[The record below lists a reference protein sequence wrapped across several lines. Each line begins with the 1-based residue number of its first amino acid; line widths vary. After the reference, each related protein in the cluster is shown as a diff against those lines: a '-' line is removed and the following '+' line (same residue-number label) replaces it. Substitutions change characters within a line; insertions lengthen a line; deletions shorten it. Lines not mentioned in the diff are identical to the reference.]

1 MYTTSRVSE
10 IVFLLSEVIVV
21 VLYATCT
28 EYGEGMHPKSF
39 GNEAERAASLAMVTT
54 YYPMF

>member
-1 MYTTSRVSE
+1 MYITSRFAE
-10 IVFLLSEVIVV
+10 IVFLISEVIVV

-39 GNEAERAASLAMVTT
+39 KNVTQRAAS
-54 YYPMF
+54 

>member
-39 GNEAERAASLAMVTT
+39 KNVTQRAAS
-54 YYPMF
+54 